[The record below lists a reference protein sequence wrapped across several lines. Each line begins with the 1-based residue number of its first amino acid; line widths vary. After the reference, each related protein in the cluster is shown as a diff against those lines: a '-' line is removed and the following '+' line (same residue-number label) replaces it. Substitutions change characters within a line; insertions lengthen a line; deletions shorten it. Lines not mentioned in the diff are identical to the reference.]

1 MECYVGDSDCP
12 NILTD
17 NFLNKLTGIYNS
29 SFPIKVKNVGKKR
42 ICNPWLSKAIL
53 KSIRIKHYKYKL
65 TLNNQLSI
73 NSYKNYCK
81 LLSKIIRASKK
92 LYFSKLFNKHKNDLK
107 YTWTLLNRLI
117 NSKINIHNLIE
128 LEVNNKIISN
138 NLLHTAK

>member
-1 MECYVGDSDCP
+1 M
-12 NILTD
+12 
-17 NFLNKLTGIYNS
+17 
-29 SFPIKVKNVGKKR
+29 
-42 ICNPWLSKAIL
+42 
-53 KSIRIKHYKYKL
+53 